1 MSLCSDLI
9 TRARWTWKHMKKAHS
24 VGIRPSE
31 ETITEM
37 NLTELQVKH
46 PQQIKTQTFSKR
58 KELKTGADWD
68 WELWL
73 GSQNLWLSLSIQ
85 AKKLNPQ
92 NLRYEDLDYQPKNSP
107 KKTNRNTHKPLS
119 K

>member
-1 MSLCSDLI
+1 
-9 TRARWTWKHMKKAHS
+9 MKKAHS

-37 NLTELQVKH
+37 NLTELQAKH